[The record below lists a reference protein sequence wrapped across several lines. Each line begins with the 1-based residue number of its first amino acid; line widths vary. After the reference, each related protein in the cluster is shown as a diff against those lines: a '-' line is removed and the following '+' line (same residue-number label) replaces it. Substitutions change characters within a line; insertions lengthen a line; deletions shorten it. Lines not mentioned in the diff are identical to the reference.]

1 MSLWDSFRARYSTL
15 WANFQMARPERS
27 DYGGECCGLD
37 DSDIVLI
44 ALLLLVTALLAY
56 LLLAATVSSGR
67 KKRAVNIHQSDSS
80 TPFTSSE
87 GFRKPYELMVP
98 FACWAELL
106 GVEEEL
112 PERCP
117 ALCTSVKVKSKEK
130 AGQRKKN
137 VNNTLI
143 VAGKKTRMNKFIAV
157 HTACSLLLIFI
168 AGQAAEHSL
177 NPPTGDDMEEVEEE
191 LESEIALK
199 RMLSYVTPLMA
210 IFQQHKK
217 ARRTNGLNKRSA
229 KMKLDY
235 EAEDLGTSLFG
246 GLAEEGR
253 KRGSGRRPPM
263 YKSIQQIQPDR
274 SGYGEYSSGSSY
286 GGGGSYGCCDKK
298 DDLLPILALTAL
310 SLLLLYLIAI
320 ATTTTTAAPAV
331 RVRRPQARSI
341 DDPSDNDIITEE
353 NSWSDIELMDAPT
366 WISMVNELWNADE
379 DESSD
384 ACVLKALC
392 RMNRLALDSPGSTGL
407 AVSLSSLPLSYLLH
421 HRHQSGFLNYL
432 DASLTGRFGENCT
445 AVFNNCP
452 HLN

>member
-1 MSLWDSFRARYSTL
+1 
-15 WANFQMARPERS
+15 
-27 DYGGECCGLD
+27 
-37 DSDIVLI
+37 
-44 ALLLLVTALLAY
+44 
-56 LLLAATVSSGR
+56 
-67 KKRAVNIHQSDSS
+67 
-80 TPFTSSE
+80 
-87 GFRKPYELMVP
+87 
-98 FACWAELL
+98 
-106 GVEEEL
+106 
-112 PERCP
+112 
-117 ALCTSVKVKSKEK
+117 
-130 AGQRKKN
+130 
-137 VNNTLI
+137 
-143 VAGKKTRMNKFIAV
+143 MNKLIAV
-157 HTACSLLLIFI
+157 HTACSILLIFI

-177 NPPTGDDMEEVEEE
+177 NPSSMDATKQSLPTEYNVASNSYNDLAGNDVEEVEEE
-191 LESEIALK
+191 LESELALK
-199 RMLSYVTPLMA
+199 RMLKYVTPLMA

-217 ARRTNGLNKRSA
+217 VRGTNRLNKRSA

-246 GLAEEGR
+246 GLMEEGR

-286 GGGGSYGCCDKK
+286 GGGGSYSCCDKK

-320 ATTTTTAAPAV
+320 ATTTTMAPAV
-331 RVRRPQARSI
+331 RVRRPQTRSI

-353 NSWSDIELMDAPT
+353 NSRSDIELMDAPT

-421 HRHQSGFLNYL
+421 HRHKSGFLNYL

-445 AVFNNCP
+445 TVFNNCP